1 MFPMKSADVDAAL
14 AFSTSPVRIFT
25 DMVERKAM
33 TKILIARLNMAPM
46 ALSDRN
52 FSLSITPKGK
62 RGIVISA
69 IVQNSMRTMNISR
82 AVRNRIITAATT
94 QTKPTRMVSRFF
106 WLALSQKILKKF
118 RALVTI

>member
-1 MFPMKSADVDAAL
+1 MFPMKSAEVEAAL
-14 AFSTSPVRIFT
+14 AFSTNPVRIFT
-25 DMVERKAM
+25 DMVERNAM
-33 TKILIARLNMAPM
+33 TKILIAKLNMAPM

-52 FSLSITPKGK
+52 FSLSMTPKDRSGM
-62 RGIVISA
+62 VMSA
-69 IVQNSMRTMNISR
+69 IVQNSIRTINISR